1 MSAYWDSSALVAA
14 LHNDQVMDRLVE
26 EGGVTRP
33 HAFAE
38 VFSTLTG
45 GRLGVRFATDQVA
58 MMIRELRSHLK
69 ESNLSADQ
77 CLSAFDEAK
86 NKGVRGGQIYDFL
99 HATAAV
105 ISGCNKIYTLNLSDF
120 RELYPELTIESPE

>member
-1 MSAYWDSSALVAA
+1 MSAYWDSSALIAA
-14 LHNDQVMDRLVE
+14 LQDDRVMDRLLS
-26 EGGVTRP
+26 EGGMTRP

-45 GRLGVRFATDQVA
+45 GRLGVRFATDHVA
-58 MMIRELRSHLK
+58 VMIRELRIHLE
-69 ESNLSADQ
+69 ESNLTASQ

-86 NKGVRGGQIYDFL
+86 GKGVRGGQIYDFL

-105 ISGCNKIYTLNLSDF
+105 LNGCTTIYTLNLSDF
-120 RELYPELTIESPE
+120 RGLYSELTVEEP